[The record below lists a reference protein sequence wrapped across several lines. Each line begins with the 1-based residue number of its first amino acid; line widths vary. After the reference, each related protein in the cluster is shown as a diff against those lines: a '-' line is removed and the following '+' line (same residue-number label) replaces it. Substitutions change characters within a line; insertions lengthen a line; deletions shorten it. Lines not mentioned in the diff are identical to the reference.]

1 MNDMKKYGIH
11 LAVILLITVL
21 SGCMVGPKY
30 QKPVVQTPDHFT
42 HYDTARQDSA
52 LNLEWWT
59 LFQDPQLEKLIRTA
73 LEENRDIRLA
83 AARIEEARATVGY
96 NRADMWPVIGYEAN
110 LQGGNWNPVLSSGN
124 TTNHNTYY
132 AAPFLSWEID
142 FWGKYRSA
150 TEAAK
155 ANLLAT
161 EYGYR
166 SVMISLIAAVT
177 STYYQLLDFD
187 NQLAISY
194 QTLASRKESTWI
206 VRERF
211 IKGIVPEIDLN
222 QAEIQENI
230 AAAYIPQ
237 YERAVAMT
245 EHAMSILLGRMPG
258 TIERGPDLNSQ
269 PMPPDI
275 PPGLPSDLLARRPD
289 IRYSEQALVA
299 QNAYIGVAQA
309 VRFPSFS
316 LTGLFGAASPELTF
330 SAASAAWSV
339 SGGILGP
346 VFNFNKNKRRVE
358 MERQRYQEALMDYDQ
373 TVLEAFREVEDG
385 LISVSTYR
393 AELEA
398 VNKQRTAAQNA
409 ATLSRSRYDGG
420 VTSYLEVLDS
430 ERTLFNTELN
440 ASLTLRELLSSYVNL
455 YKALGG
461 GWISKEE
468 KAAATQPPQGK

>member
-1 MNDMKKYGIH
+1 MKKYSIH
-11 LAVILLITVL
+11 LTVILFITIL

-30 QKPVVQTPDHFT
+30 QKPVVQTPAHFT
-42 HYDTARQDSA
+42 YADTTGQDSA
-52 LNLEWWT
+52 FDLEWWM
-59 LFQDPQLEKLIRTA
+59 LFEDPQLEKLIRTA
-73 LEENRDIRLA
+73 LSANKDVRIA
-83 AARIEEARATVGY
+83 AARIEEARASVGY
-96 NRADMWPVIGYEAN
+96 KRADMWPMIGYEAN
-110 LQGGNWNPVLSSGN
+110 IQGGNLNTVLNSGK

-155 ANLLAT
+155 ADLLAT

-166 SVMISLIAAVT
+166 SVMISLITGVT
-177 STYYQLLDFD
+177 STYYQLLDYD
-187 NQLAISY
+187 NQLAISR
-194 QTLASRKESTWI
+194 QTLESRKESTWI

-211 IKGIVPEIDLN
+211 NKGIVPEIDVN

-237 YERAVAMT
+237 YERAVAQT
-245 EHAMSILLGRMPG
+245 EHALSILLGQMPG
-258 TIERGPDLNSQ
+258 NIDRGIELNKQ
-269 PMPPDI
+269 PIPPDI
-275 PPGLPSDLLARRPD
+275 PPGLPSDLLTRRPD
-289 IRYSEQALVA
+289 ICYSEQALVA

-339 SGGILGP
+339 GGDILGP
-346 VFNFNKNKRRVE
+346 IFNFNKNKRRVE
-358 MERQRYQEALMDYDQ
+358 VERQRYQQALLDYDQ
-373 TVLEAFREVEDG
+373 TVLQAFREVEDG
-385 LISVSTYR
+385 LIGISTFR
-393 AELEA
+393 TELEA
-398 VNKQRTAAQNA
+398 VNRQRVAAQNA
-409 ATLSRSRYDGG
+409 AVLSRSRYDGG

-430 ERTLFNTELN
+430 ERTLFDTELN
-440 ASLTLRELLSSYVNL
+440 ASQTLRELLTSYVIL

-461 GWISKEE
+461 GWISREE
-468 KAAATQPPQGK
+468 KAAASTPPQTE

>member
-1 MNDMKKYGIH
+1 MKKHSIH
-11 LAVILLITVL
+11 LTVILLATIL

-30 QKPVVQTPDHFT
+30 QKPIVQTPDRFT
-42 HYDTARQDSA
+42 YSDTIFQDSA

-59 LFQDPQLEKLIRTA
+59 LFQDPQLEKLIQTA
-73 LEENRDIRLA
+73 LAGNRDVRLA
-83 AARIEEARATVGY
+83 VARIEEAKASIGY
-96 NRADMWPVIGYEAN
+96 TRADMWPVIGYEVDI
-110 LQGGNWNPVLSSGN
+110 QGGNLSPVLSSGN
-124 TTNHNTYY
+124 TANHNTWY

-150 TEAAK
+150 TEAAR

-177 STYYQLLDFD
+177 SAYYQLLDFD
-187 NQLAISY
+187 NQLAISR
-194 QTLASRKESTWI
+194 QTLESRKESTWI
-206 VRERF
+206 INERF
-211 IKGIVPEIDLN
+211 KKGIVPEIDLN

-237 YERAVAMT
+237 YERAVAQT
-245 EHAMSILLGRMPG
+245 EHALSILLGQMPG
-258 TIERGPDLNSQ
+258 TIDRGLDLNNQ

-289 IRYSEQALVA
+289 ILYSEQALVA
-299 QNAYIGVAQA
+299 QNASIGVAQA

-330 SAASAAWSV
+330 SAVSAAWSV
-339 SGGILGP
+339 SGGVLGP
-346 VFNFNKNKRRVE
+346 IFNFNKNKRRVE
-358 MERQRYQEALMDYDQ
+358 MERQRYQQALMDYEQ
-373 TVLEAFREVEDG
+373 TVLQAFREVEDG
-385 LISVSTYR
+385 LIGVSTYR
-393 AELEA
+393 TELEA
-398 VNKQRTAAQNA
+398 LNRQKMAAQNA
-409 ATLSRSRYDGG
+409 ALLSRSRYDGG

-440 ASLTLRELLSSYVNL
+440 ASLTLRELLTSYVTL

-468 KAAATQPPQGK
+468 KEADTTKPRTE

>member
-1 MNDMKKYGIH
+1 MKKYSIH
-11 LAVILLITVL
+11 LTVILLITVL

-30 QKPVVQTPDHFT
+30 QKPVVQTPGYFT
-42 HYDTARQDSA
+42 YYDTTLQDSA

-59 LFQDPQLEKLIRTA
+59 LFQDPRLDTLIRTA
-73 LEENRDIRLA
+73 LAENRDVRLA
-83 AARIEEARATVGY
+83 AARIEEARAAVGY
-96 NRADMWPVIGYEAN
+96 NRADMWPYLGYEGN
-110 LQGGNWNPVLSSGN
+110 IQGGNLNPVLSTGS

-177 STYYQLLDFD
+177 STYYQLLDYD
-187 NQLAISY
+187 NQLAISR
-194 QTLASRKESTWI
+194 QTLESRKESTWI

-211 IKGIVPEIDLN
+211 NKGIVPEIDVN
-222 QAEIQENI
+222 QAEIQENV

-237 YERAVAMT
+237 YERAVAQT
-245 EHAMSILLGRMPG
+245 EHALSILLGKMPG
-258 TIERGPDLNSQ
+258 TIARGLDLNNQ

-275 PPGLPSDLLARRPD
+275 PPGIPSELLTRRPD
-289 IRYSEQALVA
+289 ILYSEQALVA

-309 VRFPSFS
+309 LRFPSFS

-346 VFNFNKNKRRVE
+346 IFNFNKNKRRVE
-358 MERQRYQEALMDYDQ
+358 IERQRYQQALMDYDQ
-373 TVLEAFREVEDG
+373 TLLEAFREVEDG
-385 LISVSTYR
+385 LISVSTFR
-393 AELEA
+393 TELEA
-398 VNKQRTAAQNA
+398 VNRQRAAAQNA
-409 ATLSRSRYDGG
+409 AILSRSRYDGG

-440 ASLTLRELLSSYVNL
+440 ASLTLRELLNSYVSL

-461 GWISKEE
+461 GWISREE
-468 KAAATQPPQGK
+468 KAAVTNPPQGK

>member
-1 MNDMKKYGIH
+1 MNDMKKYSIH
-11 LAVILLITVL
+11 LAVILFISVL
-21 SGCMVGPKY
+21 AGCMVGPKY
-30 QKPVVQTPDHFT
+30 QKPVVQTPDHFN
-42 HYDTARQDSA
+42 YSDTTVQDSA
-52 LNLEWWT
+52 LNLEWWI
-59 LFQDPQLEKLIRTA
+59 LFQDPQLESLIRTA
-73 LEENRDIRLA
+73 LAENRDVRLA
-83 AARIEEARATVGY
+83 AARIEEARAAVGY

-110 LQGGNWNPVLSSGN
+110 IQGGNLNPVLSTGS

-166 SVMISLIAAVT
+166 SVMISLIAGVT

-187 NQLAISY
+187 NQLAISR
-194 QTLASRKESTWI
+194 QTLESRKESTWI

-211 IKGIVPEIDLN
+211 NKGIVPEIDVN

-237 YERAVAMT
+237 YERAVAQT
-245 EHAMSILLGRMPG
+245 EHALSILLGKMPG
-258 TIERGPDLNSQ
+258 TIARGLDLNSQ
-269 PMPPDI
+269 PIPPDI
-275 PPGLPSDLLARRPD
+275 PSGIPSELLTRRPD
-289 IRYSEQALVA
+289 ILYSEQALVA

-309 VRFPSFS
+309 VRFPSFN
-316 LTGLFGAASPELTF
+316 LTGLFGAASPDLTF
-330 SAASAAWSV
+330 TAASAAWSV

-346 VFNFNKNKRRVE
+346 IFNFNKNKRRVE
-358 MERQRYQEALMDYDQ
+358 IERQRYQEALMDYDN
-373 TVLEAFREVEDG
+373 TVLQAFREVEDG

-393 AELEA
+393 TELEA
-398 VNKQRTAAQNA
+398 VNKQRKAAQNA
-409 ATLSRSRYDGG
+409 AMLSRSRYDGG

-430 ERTLFNTELN
+430 ERTLFTTELN
-440 ASLTLRELLSSYVNL
+440 ASLTLRELLNSYVSL

-461 GWISKEE
+461 GWISREE
-468 KAAATQPPQGK
+468 KAAVANPPQGK

>member
-1 MNDMKKYGIH
+1 MNDMKKYSIH
-11 LAVILLITVL
+11 LMVILFVTIL

-30 QKPVVQTPDHFT
+30 QKPVVQTPGHFT
-42 HYDTARQDSA
+42 YYDTTRQDSA
-52 LNLEWWT
+52 LNLEWWA
-59 LFQDPQLEKLIRTA
+59 LFQDPQLEELIRTA
-73 LEENRDIRLA
+73 LAENRDVRLA
-83 AARIEEARATVGY
+83 AARIEEARAAVGY
-96 NRADMWPVIGYEAN
+96 NRADMWPAIGYEAN
-110 LQGGNWNPVLSSGN
+110 IQGGNLNTVLNSGK

-150 TEAAK
+150 TEAAR

-187 NQLAISY
+187 NQLAISR
-194 QTLASRKESTWI
+194 QTLESRKESTWI

-211 IKGIVPEIDLN
+211 IKGIVPEIDMN

-237 YERAVAMT
+237 YERAVSQT
-245 EHAMSILLGRMPG
+245 EHALSVLLGKMPG
-258 TIERGPDLNSQ
+258 SIVRGPDLNSQ
-269 PMPPDI
+269 PIPPDI
-275 PPGLPSDLLARRPD
+275 PPGITSELLTRRPD
-289 IRYSEQALVA
+289 ILYSEQALVA

-309 VRFPSFS
+309 VRLPSFN

-346 VFNFNKNKRRVE
+346 IFNFNKNKRRVE
-358 MERQRYQEALMDYDQ
+358 IERQRYQEALMDYEQ

-385 LISVSTYR
+385 LIRVSTYR
-393 AELEA
+393 TELEA
-398 VNKQRTAAQNA
+398 VKRQRVAAQNA
-409 ATLSRSRYDGG
+409 AVLSRSRYDGG

-455 YKALGG
+455 YKVLGG

-468 KAAATQPPQGK
+468 KAAAATPPPNE